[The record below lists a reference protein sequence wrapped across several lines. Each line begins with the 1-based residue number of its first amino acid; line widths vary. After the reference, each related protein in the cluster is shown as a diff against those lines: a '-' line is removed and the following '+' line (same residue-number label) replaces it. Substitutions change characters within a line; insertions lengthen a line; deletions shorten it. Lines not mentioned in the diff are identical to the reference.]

1 MFANIVFLFV
11 KSIRH
16 LFFNTNLTLSAEFL
30 LNVEAGTGFGG
41 ELVVTVDGGEGKLF
55 LQLFY
60 ECTER
65 GFLSC
70 RPSVLGLAVGR
81 QTAHITDA
89 DADIIVT
96 FAMCADLACRPT
108 CLYAAVK
115 TNYKVITYA
124 AEASLAMPTVN
135 VLDGKVLALCGG
147 TAMNDDFSY
156 FSHDRLNLNKII
168 TLAPNA
174 MMPRQARN
182 LVKGGV

>member
-1 MFANIVFLFV
+1 M

-16 LFFNTNLTLSAEFL
+16 FYFNTNLTLSAEFF

-41 ELVVTVDGGEGKLF
+41 ELVVAVNGGERELF

-60 ECTER
+60 ECMER
-65 GFLSC
+65 GFLCC

-81 QTAHITDA
+81 QTADIADA
-89 DADIIVT
+89 DADSIVT
-96 FAMCADLACRPT
+96 FAMCANLVLRSGCV
-108 CLYAAVK
+108 YAAVSI
-115 TNYKVITYA
+115 NHEVIA
-124 AEASLAMPTVN
+124 DAVEASLSMPAVD
-135 VLDGKVLALCGG
+135 VFDGKVLALFGG
-147 TAMNDDFSY
+147 TTMNDDFCY

-182 LVKGGV
+182 LVEGGV